1 MAGKVRADNFPTAAL
16 VGRTEYM
23 VAGGVEHVWIV
34 GRDQDWKR
42 PLKTILLILR
52 TPTGRQFRPD
62 SNIAFLASPVIV
74 AGKISMVAPGIHN
87 IGVVRTNGNVSTF
100 SSSNLI
106 RVGLCNTR
114 ERRTTGQAD
123 S

>member
-42 PLKTILLILR
+42 PLKTVLLILR
-52 TPTGRQFRPD
+52 TPTSRQFRPD
-62 SNIAFLASPVIV
+62 SDVAFLASPVIV

-106 RVGLCNTR
+106 RVEFFNTPAP
-114 ERRTTGQAD
+114 TTTAHAA
-123 S
+123 